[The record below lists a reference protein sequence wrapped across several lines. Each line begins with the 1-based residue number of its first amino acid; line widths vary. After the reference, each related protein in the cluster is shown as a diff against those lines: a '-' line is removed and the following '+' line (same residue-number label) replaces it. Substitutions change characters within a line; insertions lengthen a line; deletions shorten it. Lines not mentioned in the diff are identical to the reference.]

1 MPTSDTSSKMAS
13 FRGEEVV
20 DLLDEKLYVAVSK
33 DLKACKSTILWALQ
47 NSGGKRVRLLHVH
60 QPAQTISILGA
71 RFPVSSLSEQEV
83 RLHREKERRDMC
95 KMLDEY
101 LCICAKS
108 GAQAEKLYIE
118 MDIIEYGI
126 VELIS
131 QHKIGRLVM
140 GAAAD
145 NRYSRKMLEPKS
157 KKANYV
163 REHAPAFCHIWFIC
177 KGRLIYT
184 REGNTQLHLHD
195 DNESG
200 PATAKSRVTQS
211 TSGWSSPIS
220 RAGSASSLDDFDR
233 SSTFSLSPYSG
244 FPRPSAAASDSIS
257 ASFSRNEERDV
268 SSRSLALPPRPEE
281 KQHQSLSLDV
291 VDGKMNDVL
300 YEQLDQAISE
310 AEMAKREAF
319 QESMKRRRAEK
330 EAIDATRKAK
340 AAESLYFGELRRR
353 EEIEDELAKAREE
366 LEAAKSQRDMALEEL
381 RVVLDQKLLI
391 EKRVEKSDAM
401 EKDLEDKII
410 SALDLL
416 RNYKKQ

>member
-1 MPTSDTSSKMAS
+1 MAS

-20 DLLDEKLYVAVSK
+20 DVLDEKLYVAVSK

-47 NSGGKRVRLLHVH
+47 NSGGKR
-60 QPAQTISILGA
+60 
-71 RFPVSSLSEQEV
+71 
-83 RLHREKERRDMC
+83 
-95 KMLDEY
+95 
-101 LCICAKS
+101 
-108 GAQAEKLYIE
+108 AQAEKLYIE
-118 MDIIEYGI
+118 MDIIEDGI

-145 NRYSRKMLEPKS
+145 NRYSR
-157 KKANYV
+157 
-163 REHAPAFCHIWFIC
+163 
-177 KGRLIYT
+177 
-184 REGNTQLHLHD
+184 EGNKQLHLHD

-257 ASFSRNEERDV
+257 ARFSKNEERDV
-268 SSRSLALPPRPEE
+268 SSRSLALPPRPEG
-281 KQHQSLSLDV
+281 KQHHSLSLDV

-319 QESMKRRRAEK
+319 QESMKRRNAEK

-381 RVVLDQKLLI
+381 RVVLDQKLLL
-391 EKRVEKSDAM
+391 EKRVQKSDAM

-416 RNYKKQ
+416 RSYKKQ